1 MNTVRNQQQII
12 QSLQKLSPDNLA
24 FVTEMINFLVHKQNQ
39 EMKSVETNSSDI
51 PPTETQNGTD
61 VSHTKLGGSTLG
73 DLLEL
78 AGTWEGDDI
87 QECLQLVHES
97 RAPLEF

>member
-1 MNTVRNQQQII
+1 MNTVESQQQII
-12 QSLQKLSPDNLA
+12 QLLRRLSPENLA
-24 FVTEMINFLVHKQNQ
+24 FVTEMVNFLIYKQNQ
-39 EMKSVETNSSDI
+39 EMKSVQANSSDT
-51 PPTETQNGTD
+51 PLTETQNGTD
-61 VSHTKLGGSTLG
+61 VSHTKLGSSTLG

-97 RAPLEF
+97 RASLEF